1 MADRSTHAMQGVR
14 NSNRAAV
21 RRPMVAGALSLMLIS
36 LWAVMH
42 RSQGIIL
49 DGKLYAVQAMARLH
63 PGLASDVY
71 LENTSQDRYTFFS
84 HIYASIIGRVGL
96 ENAEL
101 LLFVMCTVWF
111 LAAAWVLAR
120 ELWSAEVAWLAVAM
134 LVVTVGYYG
143 AYRILHFSES
153 YLTARSLAEALVVT
167 SLACHFHGRRRMGLL
182 VAVGAFFIHPIMALP
197 GFLLLICLRFPIRQ
211 TLIGAAAGLLLTYVV
226 ALTAS
231 IAPASMHVFQL
242 IDAPWLEVVRQRS
255 QFLFFEYWTSNDWEM
270 NVRPLLSL
278 AVTASVIP
286 EERIRRLCAAAA
298 LVGSVGMAVN
308 YIVSSVGPVA
318 ILLQGQAWRWMWIS
332 SFAAILLLVPTAF
345 CAWRD
350 SKCGPI
356 CACLVISAWTFP
368 AIQATAVLVLAWGL
382 WSLRTRINDNSAKY
396 LHWAAMAFVS
406 IAVAWALATAWNG
419 LTSPMAESGRDPAW
433 IADIRAVCALQI
445 PAVMFVGLFW
455 YVVTSRQTAWA
466 SALGAVMAVFAALI
480 LPGSLKQVGTLSS
493 DAEFDEF
500 ADWRSAIPPA
510 NSVLVVPTGNSASF
524 VWFTLLR
531 PSYMSVD
538 QSAGVVFARD
548 AALEIRR
555 RSEIL
560 LPIADPVW
568 QLLKQNMR
576 TAHGHKPQQ
585 TTRPLTTQALISIC
599 NDPQLGFVAAKEDI
613 GFEPIRHNH
622 PGVWKD
628 WNLYDCRR
636 VRLGSAAS

>member
-1 MADRSTHAMQGVR
+1 
-14 NSNRAAV
+14 
-21 RRPMVAGALSLMLIS
+21 MLIS

-42 RSQGIIL
+42 RSQGITL
-49 DGKLYAVQAMARLH
+49 DGKLYAMQAMARLH

-71 LENTSQDRYTFFS
+71 LQNISQDRYTIFS
-84 HIYASIIGRVGL
+84 QIYAAVIGRMGL
-96 ENAEL
+96 ESAEL
-101 LLFVMCTVWF
+101 WLFVMCSVWF

-120 ELWSAEVAWLAVAM
+120 ELWSAEFAWLAVAM
-134 LVVTVGYYG
+134 LVITVGYYG
-143 AYRILHFSES
+143 GARILHFSEN

-167 SLACHFHGRRRMGLL
+167 SLACHFRGSRRIGLL
-182 VAVGAFFIHPIMALP
+182 VVVSAFFIHPIMAMP
-197 GFLLLICLRFPIRQ
+197 GFLLLICLHFSIRQ
-211 TLIGAAAGLLLTYVV
+211 ALIGAAAGLLLTFVL

-231 IAPASMHVFQL
+231 IAPGGMHILQIV
-242 IDAPWLEVVRQRS
+242 DAPWLEVVTQRS
-255 QFLFFEYWTSNDWEM
+255 QFLFFQYWTVGDWEM
-270 NVRPLLSL
+270 NIRPLLSL

-298 LVGSVGMAVN
+298 LVGSVGMGVN
-308 YIVSSVGPVA
+308 YIGSTVGPVA
-318 ILLQGQAWRWMWIS
+318 ILLQGQAWRWMWVS

-345 CAWRD
+345 RAWRD

-368 AIQATAVLVLAWGL
+368 AIQPIAALALAWSL
-382 WSLRTRINDNSAKY
+382 WSLRSRITDNVAKY
-396 LHWAAMAFVS
+396 LHWAAMAFVA
-406 IAVAWALATAWNG
+406 IAVAWTLATAWNS

-455 YVVTSRQTAWA
+455 YAVTSRQTAWA
-466 SALGAVMAVFAALI
+466 WTLGAVMAVVAALI
-480 LPGSLKQVGTLSS
+480 LPVSLKQVGTLSS
-493 DAEFDEF
+493 DAEFEEF

-510 NSVLVVPTGNSASF
+510 DSVLVVPTANSASF

-555 RSEIL
+555 RSEVL
-560 LPIADPVW
+560 LPIADPDW
-568 QLLKQNMR
+568 QLLKQNLR

-599 NDPQLGFVAAKEDI
+599 GDPRLDFVAAKEDL
-613 GFEPIRHNH
+613 GFEPIRHTH

-636 VRLGSAAS
+636 VRSGSAAS